1 MAFGGNGRVGHAAGS
16 GDLAEAAKAIERT
29 IPHMAR
35 VRQRL
40 DAAGAPLAATYAE
53 GACDAMSFALE
64 AVLRSIAKLGAAGE
78 VEGAWVGTTR
88 LRLLPEA
95 SGVYGALTDAAAV
108 APPSDAGP
116 SLGADLSASPEIVA
130 RLRGDEV
137 ASALMCATLAHFDWL
152 HLASDAVFVGDALAA
167 RAVVSTVAGRTS
179 FPDLTRL
186 QLGGLVH
193 RESADALGALG
204 WRRMTGAPLPSA

>member
-1 MAFGGNGRVGHAAGS
+1 MAFGGSGRVGAAAGP
-16 GDLAEAAKAIERT
+16 GDLLEAAKAIELT

-64 AVLRSIAKLGAAGE
+64 AVLRSIAKLGAAGDA
-78 VEGAWVGTTR
+78 EGACIGTRR

-95 SGVYGALTDAAAV
+95 SGVYGALADPAEV

-116 SLGADLSASPEIVA
+116 SLGADLAGSPEIVA
-130 RLRGDEV
+130 RLRGDDV
-137 ASALMCATLAHFDWL
+137 ASALMSAALAHSDWL
-152 HLASDAVFVGDALAA
+152 HLASDAVFTGDALAA
-167 RAVVSTVAGRTS
+167 RAVISTITGRTS
-179 FPDLTRL
+179 FPDLTRS
-186 QLGGLVH
+186 QLGGCIH
-193 RESADALGALG
+193 RGSADALSALG
-204 WRRMTGAPLPSA
+204 WRRMTGAPLPGA